1 MVFRQIF
8 GIRSDSERKPVSR
21 PTCALTLDSTRAVIG
36 GSTDALVNAIRSGA
50 DLRIYTE
57 FLHNEHIDV
66 SSPSAERI
74 REVAEF
80 AVTYLV
86 QDRWAAG
93 IMSLRQ
99 PVSLPDGFGPRSS
112 MSFFLYNQDGQ
123 QAIAR
128 LYLDG
133 PPVNGPRGE
142 SPSDGHSEMS
152 KYHALDGWDAETNAP
167 SSNFVYDFDVYRFFV
182 RDNWEEV
189 LSHDA
194 DGTVRSGSMEALATA
209 FSDGCAVKIGIA
221 GLCAGLAGQ
230 RKPEHEVFVE
240 VGSCYYYTDQRL
252 FIGGSHPVVR
262 VQPDIPICY
271 RSGGWD
277 FGWLVAR
284 TDGTVVYRRGDP
296 YSLGFDDV
304 ESAHAIRWF
313 VRR

>member
-1 MVFRQIF
+1 MA
-8 GIRSDSERKPVSR
+8 K
-21 PTCALTLDSTRAVIG
+21 PTCALTLNSTRAVVG
-36 GSTDALVNAIRSGA
+36 GSNEALVNAIRSGA

-66 SSPSAERI
+66 ASASAERI

-86 QDRWAAG
+86 EDRWAAG

-133 PPVNGPRGE
+133 PPVDGPRGG
-142 SPSDGHSEMS
+142 SPKAGPGGMS
-152 KYHALDGWDAETNAP
+152 KYRDLDGWDAETNAP
-167 SSNFVYDFDVYRFFV
+167 SSNFIYDFDVYRFCV
-182 RDNWEEV
+182 RDDWEEV

-194 DGTVRSGSMEALATA
+194 DGTVASGSVEALATA
-209 FSDGCAVKIGIA
+209 FSDGCAVKIGVA
-221 GLCAGLAGQ
+221 GLCAGLTDS
-230 RKPEHEVFVE
+230 RCPEHEVFVE
-240 VGSCYYYTDQRL
+240 VGSCYYYTDQEL

-262 VQPDIPICY
+262 VQPNIPMRY
-271 RSGGWD
+271 QSGGWD

-296 YSLGFDDV
+296 YTLAFDDV
-304 ESAHAIRWF
+304 ESVHSIRWF
-313 VRR
+313 VR

>member
-1 MVFRQIF
+1 
-8 GIRSDSERKPVSR
+8 
-21 PTCALTLDSTRAVIG
+21 VIG

-240 VGSCYYYTDQRL
+240 VGSCYYYTGRRSSGGTDPTVSHAPEARTTASFSPVTQTEGPL

-262 VQPDIPICY
+262 VQPDIPMCY